1 MSSVDKEVI
10 EVDGKRFEIVVYFYE
25 CQGLFEARYEE
36 EDCIGVGTTR
46 EKAIEN
52 LIEDMKEA
60 GVL

>member
-1 MSSVDKEVI
+1 
-10 EVDGKRFEIVVYFYE
+10 
-25 CQGLFEARYEE
+25 LFEARYEE